1 MWINLFIF
9 FCLFCQCKYTHH
21 KKSKLIDVVVSL
33 APNTVHF
40 LHRQHKN
47 LSRLGIWLQNRFFV
61 RFSLWY
67 FSFSTFFIESSSIE
81 YSNGARV
88 TDTHVRK
95 PQEWFGS
102 EDVKRVIPRNCA
114 NTEISNKNRLVMKFS
129 VFLPPFSFVF
139 IYTNMDLF
147 CFPLSLPATSA
158 EYLAQLVFI
167 DTCQIY
173 MN

>member
-9 FCLFCQCKYTHH
+9 SVCFANASTPIIKSQSLSMSSFRWLQTPCIFCTDNTRTYHGLEFDCK
-21 KKSKLIDVVVSL
+21 IGSL
-33 APNTVHF
+33 CVFPSDIFHF
-40 LHRQHKN
+40 L
-47 LSRLGIWLQNRFFV
+47 L
-61 RFSLWY
+61 FSL
-67 FSFSTFFIESSSIE
+67 SHQ